1 MDPNCPDDFGIDEER
16 GEPLDPLFPGL
27 GVRDEDREER
37 MCMIIAGRAAAPV
50 GEEDDVANLEDFSSQ
65 FLNDSGEGVEEVE
78 ICVEK
83 EVTLTNSG
91 EVY

>member
-50 GEEDDVANLEDFSSQ
+50 GEEDDVANLEEFSSQ
-65 FLNDSGEGVEEVE
+65 FLNDSGEGAE

-83 EVTLTNSG
+83 EVVVTNSG
-91 EVY
+91 EVYIN